1 MQYIIYPDLLFLE
14 NLICNF
20 LFLLFLKSLFFQ
32 ASTWKR
38 LFLGSVVTAICNTL
52 ASILFFQCI
61 WILKI
66 GVLMPASGIM
76 VCHCMEIYD
85 KKRILYLL
93 YQITGWTLVLGGLV
107 QMMDEKIIGSVISFV
122 VIFGILEK
130 IMKIY
135 RRQNQCVREVT
146 LYFQGRCCHMKGFAD
161 TGNQLMD
168 PISKQPVSVITQDA
182 WKMLAQNTE
191 QPLFRLIPYHTVG
204 NPEGLIEVVQI
215 DYMAILQGE
224 DSQIIQ
230 RPVLAITKQPFTG
243 IFHYSIL
250 LHSDYC

>member
-14 NLICNF
+14 NLICN
-20 LFLLFLKSLFFQ
+20 LLFLIFLKNLFFP

-38 LFLGSVVTAICNTL
+38 IFLGSLLTAICNTL
-52 ASILFFQCI
+52 VSILFFQSV

-76 VCHCMEIYD
+76 VCYCMEIYD

-93 YQITGWTLVLGGLV
+93 YQITSWTLMLGGLV
-107 QMMDEKIIGSVISFV
+107 QMMDEKILLSIIIFVIV
-122 VIFGILEK
+122 FGILEK

-135 RRQNQCVREVT
+135 RRQNRCVREVS
-146 LYFQGRCCHMKGFAD
+146 LYFQGKCCHMKGFAD

-168 PISKQPVSVITQDA
+168 PISKKPVSVITQEA
-182 WKMLAQNTE
+182 WKILTENTE
-191 QPLFRLIPYHTVG
+191 PPLCRLIPYKTVG
-204 NPEGLIEVVQI
+204 KPEGLIEVVQI

-224 DSQIIQ
+224 DSRIIQ
-230 RPVLAITKQPFTG
+230 KPVLAITKQPFTG